1 MDIIREQNKLITM
14 QEELL
19 NRIELYYLEEVPKD
33 KEVQSIV
40 YLEAKINR
48 LKQRVSKEYK
58 RIIGA

>member
-19 NRIELYYLEEVPKD
+19 NRIELYYLEEVPRD

-48 LKQRVSKEYK
+48 LKQRVTKEYK
-58 RIIGA
+58 KIVGI

>member
-48 LKQRVSKEYK
+48 LKQRVTKEYK
-58 RIIGA
+58 KIVGI

>member
-1 MDIIREQNKLITM
+1 MDIMREQNKLITM

>member
-33 KEVQSIV
+33 KEVQSII

-48 LKQRVSKEYK
+48 LKQRVTKEYK
-58 RIIGA
+58 KIVGA